1 MAMGRPQ
8 AEIDWELFEKL
19 IWVPVL
25 TNEQLADML
34 CVSKK
39 TLQRKVFDKFGMTI
53 DPLRAQK
60 QGPMRNKLF
69 VKMWETAMAGNP
81 ACIIWLTKN
90 LFGWTDKVEQR
101 NDNREVTE
109 EKKQEVIGWLR
120 DAKKVVNE

>member
-1 MAMGRPQ
+1 MQ
-8 AEIDWELFEKL
+8 KAEIDWELFDKL

-25 TNEQLADML
+25 TNPQLADML
-34 CVSKK
+34 KVSIR
-39 TLQRKVFDKFGMTI
+39 TLERQVRERFNLTI
-53 DPLRAQK
+53 DGVRAEK
-60 QGPMRNKLF
+60 QGPMRQKLF

-90 LFGWTDKVEQR
+90 LFGWTDKVEQK
-101 NDNREVTE
+101 NENKEVTE

>member
-1 MAMGRPQ
+1 MGRPPV
-8 AEIDWELFEKL
+8 EIDWELFEKL

-25 TNEQLADML
+25 TNPQLADML
-34 CVSKK
+34 KISTSTLERATRSK
-39 TLQRKVFDKFGMTI
+39 FNDTI
-53 DPLRAQK
+53 DGIRSQK

-90 LFGWTDKVEQR
+90 LFGWTDKVEQK
-101 NDNREVTE
+101 NENKEVTE